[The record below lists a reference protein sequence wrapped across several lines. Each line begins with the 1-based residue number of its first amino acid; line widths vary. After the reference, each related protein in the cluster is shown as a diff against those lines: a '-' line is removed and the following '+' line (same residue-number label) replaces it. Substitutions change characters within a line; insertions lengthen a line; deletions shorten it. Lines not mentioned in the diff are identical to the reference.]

1 VTRKLNKN
9 LPNFWKKW
17 PKIPKYEHQSCI
29 ESPSLKIHTTNQVL
43 KVLVW
48 VKIGCVK
55 SSLNGE
61 NFAQTGHTDCLE
73 HLSLDDQPFLLFGDG
88 FINNCCQFH
97 KHFMCVTCGGS
108 KIS

>member
-1 VTRKLNKN
+1 MDIKAS
-9 LPNFWKKW
+9 F
-17 PKIPKYEHQSCI
+17 

-61 NFAQTGHTDCLE
+61 NSPNLVTLE
-73 HLSLDDQPFLLFGDG
+73 LDI
-88 FINNCCQFH
+88 FI
-97 KHFMCVTCGGS
+97 
-108 KIS
+108 